1 MEGTLDRPM
10 PATDSKP
17 LDTLL
22 QECRKV
28 IVGQPHLLNRL
39 LVALLVPGHVL
50 LEGLPGLAKTRTVKT
65 LAAAS
70 HLAFRRV
77 QFTPDLLPS
86 DVMGTLVFDPR
97 SLTFTPR
104 KGPVFT
110 NLLLADEINRA
121 PSKVQ
126 SALLEAME
134 ERQVTLG
141 EDSFPLPDPFLVLA
155 TQNPLEQEGTFPL
168 PEAQMDR
175 FLFKLKVDYPNA
187 QDEGEVL
194 RRAGG
199 AEEPVVPVVSG
210 PEILEAGRRPGR
222 CAWTRPSAPTSC
234 AWSRPPARAPGPW
247 KGREM
252 LRYGA
257 SPRASLALQAAAK
270 ALAWLD
276 GPGPRPARRRH
287 RPGPGRA
294 APPAAAHLR
303 ERSRRRHHRRGSSR
317 PCWRP
322 RPGLEIAMEPSAR
335 SPSSTPAAPWAWLPG
350 QGSALAPGPSLDRIL
365 EQVPELAQLAD
376 LRLVMAFN
384 RDSATLEPGHI
395 LTLARLVREAG
406 GGQRRRGA
414 GARHRHHGLHRLGA
428 GLPAGRP
435 GQAGGPHR
443 LPAAPGLRPHRR
455 PGQPGGRG
463 HPCRPGRAEVGICF
477 GDHWLRGVAADKV
490 SVHRYQAFES
500 PNLPALAE
508 LGLHVQM
515 HPHAGRVPPPGARGV
530 GAALESALEVYTP
543 FPGMPWRLPA
553 PATRGVLIQGF
564 GAGNLPMGRA
574 GPAGPVR
581 PLPATRTCRW

>member
-10 PATDSKP
+10 PAADSKP

-210 PEILEAGRRPGR
+210 PEILEAGRRAREVRLDEAIRGYIVRLVQATRPGPGR
-222 CAWTRPSAPTSC
+222 S
-234 AWSRPPARAPGPW
+234 W

-270 ALAWLD
+270 ALAWLQ
-276 GPGPRPARRRH
+276 
-287 RPGPGRA
+287 GRD
-294 APPAAAHLR
+294 HV
-303 ERSRRRHHRRGSSR
+303 
-317 PCWRP
+317 
-322 RPGLEIAMEPSAR
+322 
-335 SPSSTPAAPWAWLPG
+335 LPDDVT
-350 QGSALAPGPSLDRIL
+350 ALAPDVL
-365 EQVPELAQLAD
+365 
-376 LRLVMAFN
+376 
-384 RDSATLEPGHI
+384 
-395 LTLARLVREAG
+395 
-406 GGQRRRGA
+406 
-414 GARHRHHGLHRLGA
+414 RHRLLLTFESEADGA
-428 GLPAGRP
+428 TTDEL
-435 GQAGGPHR
+435 
-443 LPAAPGLRPHRR
+443 
-455 PGQPGGRG
+455 
-463 HPCRPGRAEVGICF
+463 
-477 GDHWLRGVAADKV
+477 VAA
-490 SVHRYQAFES
+490 
-500 PNLPALAE
+500 LLAAI
-508 LGLHVQM
+508 
-515 HPHAGRVPPPGARGV
+515 P
-530 GAALESALEVYTP
+530 
-543 FPGMPWRLPA
+543 
-553 PATRGVLIQGF
+553 
-564 GAGNLPMGRA
+564 
-574 GPAGPVR
+574 R
-581 PLPATRTCRW
+581 P